1 MAGASSTTNC
11 VQANRPDVT
20 RHMIARPGNAVHL
33 RSLGAG
39 LCMPAVRCKDP
50 SLWQLRSG
58 QSNPAGYD
66 SCMLLL
72 CHLMFYLG
80 TIDALRMTSSKF
92 V

>member
-1 MAGASSTTNC
+1 MQCTRGLW
-11 VQANRPDVT
+11 VQGCACRLS
-20 RHMIARPGNAVHL
+20 G
-33 RSLGAG
+33 
-39 LCMPAVRCKDP
+39 CKDP

-72 CHLMFYLG
+72 CHLIIYLG
-80 TIDALRMTSSKF
+80 TTDALRTTSSKF